1 MNTTNISQKTTV
13 YFFLS
18 KKRHHQKIF
27 SIKKCIQKSINDQAE
42 VSLSSETCS
51 STSNRT
57 ISLNDVII
65 PSFFNDIPKINIK
78 EKLKQYEKVTKDFD
92 DIEDREIY
100 LVRRESLLT
109 NVSLNDS
116 YSIYNSSSY

>member
-13 YFFLS
+13 HFFLS

-78 EKLKQYEKVTKDFD
+78 EKIGEAGSTGRSTGSHLHFEVLANGIAVDPKKCLG
-92 DIEDREIY
+92 I
-100 LVRRESLLT
+100 
-109 NVSLNDS
+109 
-116 YSIYNSSSY
+116 